1 MTLKNYFDRIKGRST
16 IANELTVG
24 AQDLSNEL
32 HKRTKDGEGHVVGVT
47 VMWSYKLEQRLAQNS
62 KTETQHIWR
71 IIVYLFMFEGRINKG
86 TFYDGHSFED
96 SNFSSFFTSAWTE
109 KPEV

>member
-1 MTLKNYFDRIKGRST
+1 
-16 IANELTVG
+16 
-24 AQDLSNEL
+24 
-32 HKRTKDGEGHVVGVT
+32 
-47 VMWSYKLEQRLAQNS
+47 
-62 KTETQHIWR
+62 
-71 IIVYLFMFEGRINKG
+71 MFEGRINKG